1 MPRSEGVSVGREG
14 LLGGEVPRQLH
25 STPGG
30 LHPVTGSPYP
40 IAQRA
45 WTHTRQTFRSF
56 AGRHPC
62 GVLTPPSRTEDT
74 EWPLPRSS
82 IFRQRTV
89 WCHADVRRVPARD
102 CPPKAFRR
110 GLELGAGDAFQSS
123 LLAHYVDFLVVTD
136 FSDQILEHEDTP
148 QRVHRVCDA
157 EQVDEAFAA
166 GEFDLVFSSNMM
178 EHAPRPQRVLA
189 GGRVLSDDGIAIHV
203 MPSPFWKAWHMLG
216 FHVDAVLTRL
226 ERYST
231 GRLPKLGGHWSVPLD
246 GNNHKLLEERSHG
259 RLRRLLW
266 PIPHGVS
273 RGNWE
278 EFLVFRRKSW
288 QAVLEGAG
296 FELVSTLRGPVSSG
310 YGFGLDRV
318 RAARKDGSGIRI
330 RVRDFEEGTPDSL
343 RPILPTH
350 KRTAPREHP
359 KSSASPCLS

>member
-178 EHAPRPQRVLA
+178 EHVPRPQRVLA
-189 GGRVLSDDGIAIHV
+189 GVQRVLSDDGIAIHV
-203 MPSPFWKAWHMLG
+203 MPSPFLKACHMLG

-226 ERYST
+226 ERCSNR
-231 GRLPKLGGHWSVPLD
+231 RLPKLEDTGPFLWTATITSCWRNGVTDVYAGSF
-246 GNNHKLLEERSHG
+246 G
-259 RLRRLLW
+259 RF
-266 PIPHGVS
+266 HMEFHEATGKSSSCFAAS
-273 RGNWE
+273 RGKRCSRAQDSSW
-278 EFLVFRRKSW
+278 FRPFADRCLRAMASY
-288 QAVLEGAG
+288 
-296 FELVSTLRGPVSSG
+296 STG
-310 YGFGLDRV
+310 
-318 RAARKDGSGIRI
+318 
-330 RVRDFEEGTPDSL
+330 
-343 RPILPTH
+343 
-350 KRTAPREHP
+350 
-359 KSSASPCLS
+359 